1 MRVRELAD
9 YLRDD
14 HNFDIALDQ
23 YMLPA
28 GPADGWPHWSE
39 AQVREADYVL
49 VVSTARYCC
58 HYELRE
64 SPRIGL
70 GSVCE
75 ARLIHQELYNAGG
88 MNEKF
93 RVIHFVED
101 ENEHVP
107 DTLQAYHRYRLYETA
122 SKNEM
127 IAWLHGQSSDR
138 RFAAAA
144 ARRVIAWPPLVQK
157 YVWGMADRK
166 EITVRFESMLCGKS
180 ARRILTIS
188 AESNYGKTHLL
199 AELKCYAQ
207 RAGIALSLLD
217 CKGCPP
223 LSELFELLSVDLGL
237 GSIAARSPTLI
248 QKLQQLT
255 APALLIFDTYEKA
268 SGDSQKWI
276 ESQLLSRIDKSSA
289 LAVVI
294 AGQAVP
300 DRTRYAWA
308 NSCDSVV
315 LNPIKDGGDW
325 HEHSKRQGMRITLEE
340 AHLLA
345 SAGKGM
351 PGLIQVLLENVAR
364 DKRPEAAGA
373 SAR

>member
-144 ARRVIAWPPLVQK
+144 AR
-157 YVWGMADRK
+157 
-166 EITVRFESMLCGKS
+166 
-180 ARRILTIS
+180 
-188 AESNYGKTHLL
+188 
-199 AELKCYAQ
+199 
-207 RAGIALSLLD
+207 
-217 CKGCPP
+217 
-223 LSELFELLSVDLGL
+223 
-237 GSIAARSPTLI
+237 
-248 QKLQQLT
+248 
-255 APALLIFDTYEKA
+255 
-268 SGDSQKWI
+268 
-276 ESQLLSRIDKSSA
+276 
-289 LAVVI
+289 
-294 AGQAVP
+294 
-300 DRTRYAWA
+300 
-308 NSCDSVV
+308 
-315 LNPIKDGGDW
+315 
-325 HEHSKRQGMRITLEE
+325 ITLEE